1 MKYHIIAIER
11 EYASG
16 GREIGRRVAE
26 RIGIPCYGRE
36 ILEMAAKELN
46 TDLRQLEYIEEKATG
61 SVMYS
66 MYMMAGLTSGNGM
79 SGESKLFLTESEIIR
94 KITQTPAVVVGRCAV
109 HSLKDRKDV
118 LRVFIHASSQ
128 YRENRA
134 VSVYGVP
141 EERVTEVLRKADKR
155 RSNYYKV
162 STGNNWKDNANYDI
176 ILDGGTIG
184 IDKCVDI
191 LETCCR

>member
-26 RIGIPCYGRE
+26 RLGIPCYGRE

-66 MYMMAGLTSGNGM
+66 MYMMAGLTNGNGM
-79 SGESKLFLTESEIIR
+79 PGESKLFLTESEIIR

-109 HSLKDRKDV
+109 HSLKDRNDV

-128 YRENRA
+128 YREKRA

-141 EERVTEVLRKADKR
+141 EGRVMEVLRKADKR

-184 IDKCVDI
+184 IEKCVDI
-191 LETCCR
+191 LDTCCR